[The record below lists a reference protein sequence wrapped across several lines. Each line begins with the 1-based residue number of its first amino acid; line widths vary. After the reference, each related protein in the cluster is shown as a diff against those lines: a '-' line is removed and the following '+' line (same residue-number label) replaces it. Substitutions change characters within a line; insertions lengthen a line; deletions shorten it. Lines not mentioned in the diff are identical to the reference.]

1 MAKVKK
7 QGSKTEHPGDS
18 KQFEKSM
25 EFGLG
30 GLLGKLGGFIE
41 KLGELAESGEEL
53 TRSGEIKGLDPNGK
67 IRGVYGLSI
76 KTGLGEHGRQELK
89 VEPFGNIHRRPKGEP
104 VEKDIREPLLDIYD
118 EEDHVLVLA
127 EIPGVSKKDVELE
140 LHEDRLTLTAGR
152 GEKGYWKEVTLPGKF
167 SPEQMHWEC
176 TNGILKIR
184 ICR

>member
-1 MAKVKK
+1 MAKVRKS
-7 QGSKTEHPGDS
+7 QSRPEHSADRRGSENP
-18 KQFEKSM
+18 M

-53 TRSGEIKGLDPNGK
+53 TRSGEIRGLDPKGK

-89 VEPFGNIHRRPKGEP
+89 VEPFGNIHRRPDGKAE
-104 VEKDIREPLLDIYD
+104 EKDVREPLLDIFE
-118 EEDHVLVLA
+118 EEDHVLVLV
-127 EIPGVSKKDVELE
+127 EMPGISKKDVKLD
-140 LHEDRLTLTAGR
+140 LLGDRLTLSADR
-152 GEKGYWKEVTLPGKF
+152 GEKGYWKEVELPGKF
-167 SPEQMHWEC
+167 QPEKMQWEC

-184 ICR
+184 LER